1 MFNKKEFEVFRM
13 DVEKALQDIAKKYDV
28 NIHAGHIT
36 YTSDNFKLN
45 LEVTKK
51 EVNGKSYEQA
61 EFEKYCILFGLEPK
75 DYNRQFKS
83 NGTVFTIYGLNLKA
97 KTMPVLA
104 RTTDG
109 RGFKF
114 GAETVK
120 RLLG

>member
-1 MFNKKEFEVFRM
+1 MRRNPPT
-13 DVEKALQDIAKKYDV
+13 ALRSINPA
-28 NIHAGHIT
+28 
-36 YTSDNFKLN
+36 LP
-45 LEVTKK
+45 
-51 EVNGKSYEQA
+51 